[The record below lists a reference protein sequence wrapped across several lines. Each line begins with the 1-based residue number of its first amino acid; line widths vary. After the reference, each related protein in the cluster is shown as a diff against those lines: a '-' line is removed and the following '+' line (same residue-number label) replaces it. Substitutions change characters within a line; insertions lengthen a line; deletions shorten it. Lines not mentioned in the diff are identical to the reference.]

1 MNLEIGEVLSMSHL
15 SGHTGYTGNTGNNQK
30 DIFLKNH
37 IMNAI

>member
-1 MNLEIGEVLSMSHL
+1 MGEVLSISHL
-15 SGHTGYTGNTGNNQK
+15 SGHTGYTGNNPK

>member
-1 MNLEIGEVLSMSHL
+1 MSHL
-15 SGHTGYTGNTGNNQK
+15 SGHTGYTGNTGNNPK

>member
-1 MNLEIGEVLSMSHL
+1 MGEVLSMSHL
-15 SGHTGYTGNTGNNQK
+15 SGHTGYTGNTGNNPK